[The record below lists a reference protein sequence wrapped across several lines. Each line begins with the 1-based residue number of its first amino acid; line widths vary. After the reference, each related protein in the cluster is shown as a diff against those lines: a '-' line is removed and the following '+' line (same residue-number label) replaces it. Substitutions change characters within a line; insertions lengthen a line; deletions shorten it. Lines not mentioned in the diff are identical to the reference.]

1 LKTRENKFK
10 SSGKTDDLDGK
21 TTDLDGKTADLDKK
35 TIKEEN
41 SDEKNGE
48 SVTDQ
53 EDETLDPDEELESVR
68 QEARDNYDRFVRLS
82 AEFENYKKRASREM
96 SEFRKYA
103 NETIVRALLPVVDN
117 LERAIESSGDD
128 ENATSCVVEGV
139 EMTLKEILKVFEQ
152 FEVKPVES
160 LEQPFDP
167 GFHEA
172 MMREESDEYPENTVI
187 KELQK
192 GYLMHERLIRPAMVV
207 VSAAKTE

>member
-1 LKTRENKFK
+1 M
-10 SSGKTDDLDGK
+10 
-21 TTDLDGKTADLDKK
+21 DKK

>member
-1 LKTRENKFK
+1 MKTRENKSK
-10 SSGKTDDLDGK
+10 SSGETADLDGK
-21 TTDLDGKTADLDKK
+21 TTN
-35 TIKEEN
+35 EEN

-103 NETIVRALLPVVDN
+103 NEIIIKALLPVVDN
-117 LERAIESSGDD
+117 LERAIESSGED

-160 LEQPFDP
+160 LGQPFDP